1 MARSK
6 SHQSRRTSR
15 RNYKAEY
22 QRRIA
27 KALAAGK
34 SRSAARGHPRAADL
48 PRPEPGPINRKDPR
62 ERALKLM
69 RNGASQAKAA
79 RATGVSAE
87 ELSRYRQLNTTSQRQ
102 GREWVIFDT
111 RPQAFQIAN
120 DGRQRAVVLANDE
133 GSRVSGYWHAVN
145 EFLAT
150 NDADQ
155 LEPYIGEGVY
165 DVNDKLWIFET
176 RPNVLRKLDSLG
188 ELHFIEIYADVAK

>member
-1 MARSK
+1 MRK
-6 SHQSRRTSR
+6 N

-22 QRRIA
+22 RRRIA

-48 PRPEPGPINRKDPR
+48 PRPTPSPIDRKDPR

-69 RNGASQAKAA
+69 GHGASQAKAA
-79 RATGVSAE
+79 RATGISAE
-87 ELSRYRQLNTTSQRQ
+87 ELSRYRQLYTTSLRR

-111 RPQAFQIAN
+111 RPQGFQIAS
-120 DGRQRAVVLANDE
+120 DGRQRTVVLANDE
-133 GSRVSGYWHAVN
+133 GSRVGGYWHAVN

-150 NDADQ
+150 NDADR
-155 LEPYIGEGVY
+155 LDPYIGEGVY

-176 RPNVLRKLDSLG
+176 RPNVLRKLDSIG
-188 ELHFIEIYADVAK
+188 ELHFTEIYADVAK